1 MDLRLT
7 EEQQLLRVAVRE
19 FAEAEIRPHVM
30 AWDEAQAFPLD
41 LLQKLAAQGLM
52 GVQVPEALGGSG
64 MSAVAYCVCIEEL
77 ARVDPSI
84 ALSVA
89 AHNGLCVAHLKA
101 FGNDDQRER
110 FLRPLAAGQH
120 LGAWGLTEASS
131 GSDAAAMRT
140 TATRDGRDWVL
151 NGSKQ
156 FITHGRIGGTIVVMA
171 VTDKTKGRHGISAVV
186 IPYGHPGLK
195 AGKKENKLGMRASD
209 TSEVIFEDCR
219 VPDAA

>member
-1 MDLRLT
+1 MALRLT

-89 AHNGLCVAHLKA
+89 AHNGLCVAHLQA
-101 FGNDDQRER
+101 FGDDDQRER
-110 FLRPLAAGQH
+110 FLRPLPPRPPPR
-120 LGAWGLTEASS
+120 AWGPAVSQSRGAGVLPEASS

-171 VTDKTKGRHGISAVV
+171 VTDQAQGAPGSSGLVV
-186 IPYGHPGLK
+186 
-195 AGKKENKLGMRASD
+195 
-209 TSEVIFEDCR
+209 
-219 VPDAA
+219 